1 MRQAIK
7 VSDAQ
12 VSDAVPGRRSV
23 RWLLTMRA
31 LAPALALTACTPTLS
46 RFERTLAANDSAT
59 AALGQWCAA
68 RGIAAPARIVAI
80 ADRSADQAPSAATRT
95 ALGVG
100 ADELVAFLQVRLR
113 CGPAVRSEAKTWYVP
128 ARLTPAM
135 NATLLATDTPF
146 GTVVRPLGFRRERLA
161 SRRGRA
167 AECPAGT
174 VLSHKAV
181 LRLAD
186 GRGISLVIE
195 CYTPANLRKPGER

>member
-1 MRQAIK
+1 M
-7 VSDAQ
+7 Q
-12 VSDAVPGRRSV
+12 VLETVPAHRGRLPR
-23 RWLLTMRA
+23 
-31 LAPALALTACTPTLS
+31 LAGLGLALLAGACSPTLN

-68 RGIAAPARIVAI
+68 RGMAAPATIRAI
-80 ADRSADQAPSAATRT
+80 ADRSASEAASATTRA
-95 ALGVG
+95 ALGVS
-100 ADELVAFLQVRLR
+100 ADEPVAFRQVRLA
-113 CGPAVRSEAKTWYVP
+113 CGSDVLSEAKNWYVP

-135 NATLLATDTPF
+135 NAALLASDTPF
-146 GTVVRPLGFRRERLA
+146 GTVVRPLGFRRERIE

-174 VLSHKAV
+174 VLSHRAV

-195 CYTPANLRKPGER
+195 CYTPANLRKAARR

>member
-1 MRQAIK
+1 
-7 VSDAQ
+7 
-12 VSDAVPGRRSV
+12 
-23 RWLLTMRA
+23 
-31 LAPALALTACTPTLS
+31 LALSACAPTLS

-68 RGIAAPARIVAI
+68 RGIAAPATIRAL
-80 ADRSADQAPSAATRT
+80 ADRSAEEAPSPATRA
-95 ALGVG
+95 ALGVS
-100 ADELVAFLQVRLR
+100 AEEPVAFRHVQLL
-113 CGPAVRSEAKTWYVP
+113 CGTAVLSDAKNWYVP

-135 NATLLATDTPF
+135 NAALLTSDTPF
-146 GTVVRPLGFRRERLA
+146 GTVVRPLGFHRERLE

-186 GRGISLVIE
+186 GRGISLVAE
-195 CYTPANLRKPGER
+195 CYTPANIAGGH